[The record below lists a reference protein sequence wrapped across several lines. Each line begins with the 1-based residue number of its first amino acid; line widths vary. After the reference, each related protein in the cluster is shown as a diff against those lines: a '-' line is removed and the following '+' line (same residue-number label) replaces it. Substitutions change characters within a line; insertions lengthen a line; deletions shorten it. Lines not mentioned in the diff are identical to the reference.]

1 MSFVHNTKG
10 YWQFVMGLGTMDP
23 NEEGDPMLFQVSP
36 MYLTYVLYFLPSRTT
51 V

>member
-23 NEEGDPMLFQVSP
+23 NEEADPMLFQVSP
-36 MYLTYVLYFLPSRTT
+36 MYSTFALYFLPSRTT